1 MYCFIL
7 ENFVERDD
15 FISAIGYD
23 GGSAVVDKV
32 RRAKNKAKTIE
43 QLLEE
48 GSFRAATAFAINT
61 GKDEDLQKVA
71 DKYNELS
78 NSNYTKEQI
87 PRLFGVSKVEV
98 KKRILL

>member
-1 MYCFIL
+1 MEL
-7 ENFVERDD
+7 DD

-23 GGSAVVDKV
+23 GGAAVVDKA
-32 RRAKNKAKTIE
+32 RRAKNKGKTLD

-48 GSFRAATAFAINT
+48 GSFRAATAFAIDSA
-61 GKDEDLQKVA
+61 KDEDLQKVA

>member
-1 MYCFIL
+1 MEL
-7 ENFVERDD
+7 DD

-23 GGSAVVDKV
+23 GGSAVVDKM
-32 RRAKNKAKTIE
+32 RKSNNKGKSIS

-48 GSFRAATAFAINT
+48 GSFRAAAAHAVYSNSE
-61 GKDEDLQKVA
+61 EDLQKVA